1 VFRRPWL
8 RAWFVLLCLVVLG
21 AQVAAQVIVEFG
33 DIQGHGSESFIR
45 ALLFGGIIDM
55 TEDRRFQPDIPVTRL
70 DFAVWAARALELTTP
85 EVSQPPFTDW
95 GTIPEANRPQVAAIR
110 AADLIRGFPDG
121 SFGPTRGL
129 RRVEMALILG
139 RYLVRLG
146 VKADPRFFHLF
157 ADGAQVPAW
166 AAEASAAVRT
176 RVFLARPVMPGAPGR
191 FAPDEP
197 VTRAEAAELVV
208 RFRDIVQE
216 LAPIK
221 KAPITPPAVLP
232 RALVL
237 VYYVNTDA
245 AYRHLQ
251 EFGDQI
257 DILVYVSYV
266 LRGDGRLVGIDSP
279 RTMAWGAA
287 RGRPIVAKLGNHDR
301 SVNRELLNDPAA
313 RRRAVDGVRELM
325 ARGYSGV
332 DLNFENVDPADRDA
346 YTSFVAE
353 VAAALRPQGYLV
365 VASVPARTAA
375 MLRQHWAT
383 AYDYAGIGRSVDF
396 LMVMTYDQHHRTS
409 PPGPVGAL
417 NWAEQVIQFAVSQV
431 PSAKVLLGIPAYGYQ
446 WPDGGGPATA
456 IFARSAI
463 NRAREANVP
472 LAPCPVTAEL
482 TFRYR
487 HPERGT
493 WYRVWV
499 TEPQGL
505 GMKLGLID
513 RHNLGGLGM
522 WRLEFEPPEYWQEFR
537 RALWPRR

>member
-1 VFRRPWL
+1 MARRPWL
-8 RAWFVLLCLVVLG
+8 RAWIVLLCLLALG
-21 AQVAAQVIVEFG
+21 ARVTAQAMVEFG
-33 DIQGHGSESFIR
+33 DIRGHGSEPFIR
-45 ALLFGGIIDM
+45 ALLYGGIIDM
-55 TEDRRFQPDIPVTRL
+55 TDDRRFRPDVSVTRL
-70 DFAVWAARALELTTP
+70 DFAVWTARALELTPP
-85 EVSQPPFTDW
+85 EIPQPPFTDW
-95 GTIPEANRPQVAAIR
+95 GAIPEANRSQVAATW

-121 SFGPTRGL
+121 SFQPTRGL
-129 RRVEMALILG
+129 RRVEMAVLLG

-157 ADGAQVPAW
+157 ADGADVPAW
-166 AAEASAAVRT
+166 AVEASAAVRT
-176 RVFLARPVMPGAPGR
+176 RVFLARPGTPGAPGR
-191 FAPDEP
+191 FAPNEL
-197 VTRAEAAELVV
+197 VTRAEAAEIIV
-208 RFRDIVQE
+208 RFRDVVQG
-216 LAPIK
+216 LAPIE

-232 RALVL
+232 RALAL
-237 VYYVNTDA
+237 VYYVNTNA

-251 EFGDQI
+251 EFGDHI

-287 RGRPIVAKLGNHDR
+287 RGRPILAKLGNHDQ
-301 SVNRELLNDPAA
+301 SANRQLLNDPAA
-313 RRRAVDGVRELM
+313 RRRAVDELLELM
-325 ARGYSGV
+325 TRGYSGV
-332 DLNFENVDPADRDA
+332 DLNFEDVDPADRDA

-353 VAAALRPQGYLV
+353 VAAALRPQGYLI

-375 MLRQHWAT
+375 MLRQPWAR
-383 AYDYAGIGRSVDF
+383 AYDYAGISRSVDF

-417 NWAEQVIQFAVSQV
+417 NWSDQAIRLAVSEV

-446 WPDGGGPATA
+446 WPEGGGTATA

-463 NRAREANVP
+463 ARAREFNIP
-472 LAPCPVTAEL
+472 LVPCPVTAEL

-487 HPERGT
+487 HPDRGT

-505 GMKLGLID
+505 RMKLGLIE
-513 RHNLGGLGM
+513 RYNLGGFGM

-537 RALWPRR
+537 RALMPRR